1 MCANTIDNN
10 RLKKSSGCDSNKKR
24 ECTTYK
30 YSNKGKA
37 QLHESVILS
46 GHPVFLKYKN
56 GEIVSVD
63 QIEESA
69 RIIKPPNAEEFPYE
83 PYEFANMEEVTSYKK
98 KAENESI
105 DSLYKKAKSIAQ
117 NYNDQDDHKLILLAV
132 DTVWSNFQDKFGT
145 THYVGVIGDNGSGKS
160 TVGDTF
166 EAVGYR
172 VVNMTDPTAAN
183 FFRVLGTL
191 EPGQCTVVAD
201 EAEKIDQ
208 STEIMS
214 TLKTGYH
221 IKGKVARVNMN
232 TGRQEFFYTYCFKM
246 IIAERSPNE
255 RKAKGVLDRTFML
268 STYNG
273 RPRYD
278 IKEVLKPAGDTKRQ
292 ALLDELMD
300 FRKLMLI
307 YRLIH
312 FHDPIKD
319 IDIGVEGRQKELC
332 KPMLQL
338 FHNTKSHKEIQ
349 GAFQTFLNA
358 KNQQKGNTIEA
369 ALHPIIVN
377 LVSTNGREVF
387 AGQIWDAFIEMI
399 PGIYDEKKP
408 NEFQTYD
415 HGTLYRNTITNII
428 CDKFGAERSHRKN
441 GTVLTFDPEK
451 LVRIGNL
458 YNLETKIQTK
468 IVVGEG
474 GESSEGSKQY
484 TPSLCQSRNEGEGGE
499 SSEGSRGNTPV
510 LSQYS
515 NDGESSDSNEG
526 STRVLP
532 LVATHSNNEER
543 STVTAISGNAI
554 HINTNTNTNDLADCF
569 WKDKHPH
576 YPIEPSQPSQP
587 SPQDNTVVA
596 AAAAAAAVAKSIYR
610 IRPHSDIFACENCRL
625 KGDKWEM
632 RQHPCKGSKK

>member
-1 MCANTIDNN
+1 MLLGPSTRVRRIRIDPRRLAFWEKKMCVNTTDNGG
-10 RLKKSSGCDSNKKR
+10 LKKSGGSDSNKRR

-30 YSNKGKA
+30 YSNQGKSELQEA
-37 QLHESVILS
+37 IILS
-46 GHPVFLKYKN
+46 GLPVFLTYKN
-56 GEIVSVD
+56 GEIISVD

-69 RIIKPPNAEEFPYE
+69 RIIKPPNPEEYPYE
-83 PYEFANMEEVTSYKK
+83 PYEFANMEEVILYKK
-98 KAENESI
+98 KAYNESI
-105 DSLYKKAKSIAQ
+105 DSLYERAKSIVR
-117 NYNDQDDHKLILLAV
+117 NYNDQDDYKLILLGV
-132 DTVWSNFQDKFGT
+132 DVVWSYYQDKFST
-145 THYVGVIGDNGSGKS
+145 THYIGVIGDNGSGKS

-201 EAEKIDQ
+201 EAEKIDN
-208 STEIMS
+208 SPDIMS

-255 RKAKGVLDRTFML
+255 RKAKGVLDRTFVF

-273 RPRYD
+273 RPKYD
-278 IKEVLKPAGDTKRQ
+278 IKEVLKPAGDPKRQ
-292 ALLDELMD
+292 TLLDELNG

-332 KPMLQL
+332 KPVLQL
-338 FHNTKSHKEIQ
+338 FQNAKSRKEIQ
-349 GAFQTFLNA
+349 GAFQTFLNT

-377 LVSTNGREVF
+377 LVSTNGRDVYG
-387 AGQIWDAFIEMI
+387 GQIWDAFIQMI
-399 PGIYDEKKP
+399 PGTYDEKKP

-468 IVVGEG
+468 ILVGEG
-474 GESSEGSKQY
+474 GDSGEGSKQC
-484 TPSLCQSRNEGEGGE
+484 TPSLCQSNNFSQENRISIMNPSLYPNKEYLISKIRHVLKY
-499 SSEGSRGNTPV
+499 SSE
-510 LSQYS
+510 
-515 NDGESSDSNEG
+515 
-526 STRVLP
+526 
-532 LVATHSNNEER
+532 
-543 STVTAISGNAI
+543 
-554 HINTNTNTNDLADCF
+554 
-569 WKDKHPH
+569 K
-576 YPIEPSQPSQP
+576 
-587 SPQDNTVVA
+587 
-596 AAAAAAAVAKSIYR
+596 
-610 IRPHSDIFACENCRL
+610 
-625 KGDKWEM
+625 
-632 RQHPCKGSKK
+632 

>member
-1 MCANTIDNN
+1 MCANTIDNS
-10 RLKKSSGCDSNKKR
+10 RLKSSDCDLNKKH
-24 ECTTYK
+24 ECTAYK
-30 YSNKGKA
+30 YSNKGKG
-37 QLHESVILS
+37 QLHESIVLS
-46 GHPVFLKYKN
+46 GLPVFLKYKN
-56 GEIVSVD
+56 GDIVSVD
-63 QIEESA
+63 HIEESA
-69 RIIKPPNAEEFPYE
+69 RIIKPPNPEEHPYE
-83 PYEFANMEEVTSYKK
+83 PYEFANMEEVTLYKK
-98 KAENESI
+98 KVDNEPI
-105 DSLYKKAKSIAQ
+105 DSLYEKAKCITQ
-117 NYNDQDDHKLILLAV
+117 NYNDQDNHKLILLIG
-132 DTVWSNFQDKFGT
+132 DIVWSYFQDKFST
-145 THYVGVIGDNGSGKS
+145 SHYVGVIGDNGSGKS

-208 STEIMS
+208 SAEIMS

-221 IKGKVARVNMN
+221 IKGRVARVNMN

-273 RPRYD
+273 RPKYD
-278 IKEVLKPAGDTKRQ
+278 IKEVLKPAGDPKRQ

-312 FHDPIKD
+312 FQDPIKD

-332 KPMLQL
+332 KPILQL
-338 FHNTKSHKEIQ
+338 FHNTRSHKEIQ
-349 GAFQTFLNA
+349 GAFQTFLNR

-377 LVSTNGREVF
+377 LVSTIGKEVYV
-387 AGQIWDAFIEMI
+387 GQIWTSILESI
-399 PGIYDEKKP
+399 PGTYDEKRP

-415 HGTLYRNTITNII
+415 YDTLYRNTITNIV

-468 IVVGEG
+468 IAVGEG
-474 GESSEGSKQY
+474 GDSGEGSKQY
-484 TPSLCQSRNEGEGGE
+484 TPSLCQSRNEGEGG
-499 SSEGSRGNTPV
+499 
-510 LSQYS
+510 
-515 NDGESSDSNEG
+515 DSIEG
-526 STRVLP
+526 STGVLP
-532 LVATHSNNEER
+532 VLAKHGNNEESR
-543 STVTAISGNAI
+543 STSASIQENPIQTNA
-554 HINTNTNTNDLADCF
+554 NTNDLVDCC

-576 YPIEPSQPSQP
+576 YPIEPSQPS
-587 SPQDNTVVA
+587 
-596 AAAAAAAVAKSIYR
+596 
-610 IRPHSDIFACENCRL
+610 
-625 KGDKWEM
+625 
-632 RQHPCKGSKK
+632 

>member
-1 MCANTIDNN
+1 MCANTIDNS
-10 RLKKSSGCDSNKKR
+10 RLKKSSGPDSNKKR

-30 YSNKGKA
+30 FSSRGKN
-37 QLHESVILS
+37 QLHESIVLS
-46 GHPVFLKYKN
+46 GLPVFLTYNN
-56 GEIVSVD
+56 GEIISVD
-63 QIEESA
+63 QIDESA
-69 RIIKPPNAEEFPYE
+69 RIIKPPNPEEYPYE
-83 PYEFANMEEVTSYKK
+83 PYEFANIEEVTSYKK
-98 KAENESI
+98 MAGNESI
-105 DSLYKKAKSIAQ
+105 DSLYEKAKSIVQ
-117 NYNDQDDHKLILLAV
+117 NYNDQDNHKLILLAG
-132 DTVWSNFQDKFGT
+132 DTVWSYFQDKFGT
-145 THYVGVIGDNGSGKS
+145 THYVGIIGDNGSGKS

-208 STEIMS
+208 SAEIMS

-255 RKAKGVLDRTFML
+255 RKAKGVLDRTFVFN
-268 STYNG
+268 TYNG

-292 ALLDELMD
+292 ALLEELND

-312 FHDPIKD
+312 FNDPIKD

-332 KPMLQL
+332 KPVLQI
-338 FHNTKSHKEIQ
+338 FHNTKSRKEIQ
-349 GAFQTFLNA
+349 GAFQTFLNT
-358 KNQQKGNTIEA
+358 KNQQKGNTVEA

-377 LVSTNGREVF
+377 LVSTNGRDVY

-399 PGIYDEKKP
+399 PGTHDERRP

-428 CDKFGAERSHRKN
+428 CDKFGAERCHRKN

-458 YNLETKIQTK
+458 YNLETKIQTR
-468 IVVGEG
+468 IAVGEG
-474 GESSEGSKQY
+474 GESSEGSRQY
-484 TPSLCQSRNEGEGGE
+484 TPSLCQSRNEGEGGD
-499 SSEGSRGNTPV
+499 SGEGSRGDTPV

-515 NDGESSDSNEG
+515 NDGEGGDSNEG

-532 LVATHSNNEER
+532 LLAKQSNNEESR
-543 STVTAISGNAI
+543 ST
-554 HINTNTNTNDLADCF
+554 
-569 WKDKHPH
+569 
-576 YPIEPSQPSQP
+576 
-587 SPQDNTVVA
+587 
-596 AAAAAAAVAKSIYR
+596 AVLLYQKIQFKQ
-610 IRPHSDIFACENCRL
+610 IQIL
-625 KGDKWEM
+625 M
-632 RQHPCKGSKK
+632 I

>member
-1 MCANTIDNN
+1 MYAINN
-10 RLKKSSGCDSNKKR
+10 NNDEPKKSNGSDSSKKQ

-30 YSNKGKA
+30 YSNKGKGL
-37 QLHESVILS
+37 LHEAVILA
-46 GHPVFLKYKN
+46 GLPVFLTYKN
-56 GEIVSVD
+56 DKIVSLER
-63 QIEESA
+63 IEEST
-69 RIIKPPNAEEFPYE
+69 RIIKPPNEQEYPYE
-83 PYEFANMEEVTSYKK
+83 PYEFANKEEVILYKK
-98 KAENESI
+98 KADNGSI
-105 DSLYKKAKSIAQ
+105 DSLYEKAKSIVQ
-117 NYNDQDDHKLILLAV
+117 NYNDQDNHKLILLAG
-132 DTVWSNFQDKFGT
+132 DIVWSYFQDKFGT

-208 STEIMS
+208 SAEIMS

-255 RKAKGVLDRTFML
+255 RKAKGVLDRTFL
-268 STYNG
+268 FNTYNG
-273 RPRYD
+273 RPKYD
-278 IKEVLKPAGDTKRQ
+278 IKEVLKPAGDKKRQ
-292 ALLDELMD
+292 GLLDELND
-300 FRKLMLI
+300 FRKLMII

-319 IDIGVEGRQKELC
+319 IDIGLEGRQKELC
-332 KPMLQL
+332 KPVLQL
-338 FHNTKSHKEIQ
+338 FQNTKSRKEIQ
-349 GAFQTFLNA
+349 GAFQTFLNT

-377 LVSTNGREVF
+377 LVSTNGREVY

-399 PGIYDEKKP
+399 PGTYDEKKP

-415 HGTLYRNTITNII
+415 HGSLYRNTITNII

-441 GTVLTFDPEK
+441 GTVLTLDPEK

-468 IVVGEG
+468 IAVGDG
-474 GESSEGSKQY
+474 GDSG
-484 TPSLCQSRNEGEGGE
+484 
-499 SSEGSRGNTPV
+499 EGSRGNTPV

-515 NDGESSDSNEG
+515 NDGESSDSSEG
-526 STRVLP
+526 STGVLP
-532 LVATHSNNEER
+532 QLARHGINEEIT
-543 STVTAISGNAI
+543 STAAAAKPENSI
-554 HINTNTNTNDLADCF
+554 HTDTNTNTNDLADCF
-569 WKDKHPH
+569 WKDKHPQ

-596 AAAAAAAVAKSIYR
+596 TVATAAAAAVLNKSIYR

-625 KGDKWEM
+625 KGDKWDM
-632 RQHPCKGSKK
+632 QQHPCKSSKK